1 MEKVH
6 TDVLV
11 IGGGLAGERAAVE
24 AAMRGHDVTIIS
36 LIPCRRSHSCAAQGG
51 MQAALGNTA
60 MAEGDNTDVHFMDTV
75 KGSDWGADQD
85 RIRLFVEA
93 MPWVVRQMDHWGIP
107 WNRVVPGKFKFHK
120 RGQVHDAE
128 DKKEKEGL
136 ITQRDFGGVSFWRCA
151 YTADGT
157 GHTLL
162 YTMDNI
168 AAKFGVK
175 VHDRVEALSLIHDGE
190 NCLGCVVRDLR
201 DGSLRPYLAKTT
213 VIATGGFGRIYGKST
228 NAIQNEGTGCV
239 LAQDTGKVPLG
250 NMEAVQFHPTAVVP
264 VWILVT
270 EGCRGD
276 GGYLLDKDDHR
287 FMADYEPEKQE
298 LASRDVVSRHMMHHI
313 RAGKGV
319 DGPYGPHLW
328 LDIRHLGAHHLE
340 TKLREV
346 LDICK
351 YFIGVDVIT
360 EKIPVLPTQHY
371 SMGGVRTD
379 IDCAAYGL
387 KGLYAAGEACCW
399 DMHGLNRLG
408 GNSLAETLVTGW
420 VAGSKL
426 SDFIENEYDTAIS
439 DKLVEKFVNEQQER
453 IDKLVS
459 GTNGGTENVYEL
471 RTKMENLLLDNV
483 HIFRDGEKLTKAVD
497 GLKELL
503 AASDKLKLQSHGN
516 WANPELAV
524 ALKLPGMIRLALS
537 IAYGGLKR
545 TESRGS
551 HYRED
556 FPARD
561 DVNWLNRTLA
571 YWKNPTDQLPTLE
584 YEKPV
589 ITESQPGSRGYGESK
604 VIGTDDKK
612 DEEKK

>member
-1 MEKVH
+1 MEKFI

-24 AAMRGHDVTIIS
+24 AAMRGHSVTVLS
-36 LIPCRRSHSCAAQGG
+36 LIPARRSHSCAAQGG

-60 MAEGDNTDVHFMDTV
+60 KAEGDNVDVHFADTI

-85 RIRLFVEA
+85 RVRLFVEA
-93 MPWVVRQMDHWGIP
+93 MPWIVRQMDHWGIP
-107 WNRVVPGKFKFHK
+107 WNRVVPGKFTYFKK
-120 RGQVHDAE
+120 GEKLEAE

-162 YTMDNI
+162 YTMDNV

-175 VHDRVEALSLIHDGE
+175 VHDRVEVLSLIHDGV
-190 NCLGCVVRDLR
+190 NCFGVVARDLR
-201 DGSLRPYLAKTT
+201 NGSLRAYLAKAT
-213 VIATGGFGRIYGKST
+213 VIASGGFGRLYGKST
-228 NAIQNEGTGCV
+228 NAIQNEGSGCV
-239 LAQDTGKVPLG
+239 IALDTGKVPLG

-287 FMADYEPEKQE
+287 FMVDYEPEKQE
-298 LASRDVVSRHMMHHI
+298 LASRDVVSRRMMQHI
-313 RAGKGV
+313 RKGFGV
-319 DGPYGPHLW
+319 DSPYGPYLW
-328 LDIRHLGAHHLE
+328 LDIRHLGKEHLE

-360 EKIPVLPTQHY
+360 QKIPVLPTQHY
-371 SMGGVRTD
+371 SMGGVRTN

-387 KGLYAAGEACCW
+387 RGLYAAGESGCW
-399 DMHGLNRLG
+399 DMHGFNRLG

-420 VAGSKL
+420 IAGSKL
-426 SDFIENEYDTAIS
+426 SEYIKNGFDASFS
-439 DKLVEKFVNEQQER
+439 DKLIEAAVAKQQER
-453 IDKLVS
+453 IDKLINS
-459 GTNGGTENVYEL
+459 TNGKENVYAL
-471 RTKMENLLLDNV
+471 RTEMENILLDKV
-483 HIFRDGEKLTKAVD
+483 HIFRNGPALEEAVNQ
-497 GLKELL
+497 LKELHRR
-503 AASDKLKLQSHGN
+503 ARNLKLNSHGK
-516 WANPELAV
+516 WANPEVAL
-524 ALKLPGMIRLALS
+524 ALKLPGMIRLALCVT
-537 IAYGGLKR
+537 YGALKR

-561 DVNWLNRTLA
+561 DVNWLSRTLA
-571 YWKNPTDQLPTLE
+571 YWKNPDDELPTFE

-589 ITESQPGSRGYGESK
+589 ITELPPGSRGYGESK
-604 VIGTDDKK
+604 VISADKK
-612 DEEKK
+612 EGEK

>member
-24 AAMRGHDVTIIS
+24 AASRGHDVTIIS
-36 LIPCRRSHSCAAQGG
+36 LIPARRSHSCAAQGG

-60 MAEGDNTDVHFMDTV
+60 MAIGDNTDVHFADTV

-85 RIRLFVEA
+85 RVRLFVES
-93 MPWVVRQMDHWGIP
+93 MPWIVRQMDYWGCP
-107 WNRVVPGKFKFHK
+107 WNRVVPGKFIFHK
-120 RGQVHDAE
+120 KGQVHEAE
-128 DKKEKEGL
+128 DIKEKAGL

-162 YTMDNI
+162 YTMDNVR
-168 AAKFGVK
+168 AKFGVK
-175 VHDRVEALSLIHDGE
+175 VHDRVEVLGLIHDGK
-190 NCLGCVVRDLR
+190 NCLGAVIRDLR
-201 DGSLRPYLAKTT
+201 DGTLRPYLAKAT

-228 NAIQNEGTGCV
+228 NAIQNEGTGC
-239 LAQDTGKVPLG
+239 AIAINTGLVPLG
-250 NMEAVQFHPTAVVP
+250 NMEAVQFHPTAIVP

-276 GGYLLDKDDHR
+276 GGYLLDKDNHR
-287 FMADYEPEKQE
+287 FMPDYEPEKQE
-298 LASRDVVSRHMMHHI
+298 LASRDVVSRRMMQHI

-328 LDIRHLGAHHLE
+328 LDIRHLGREHLT

-346 LDICK
+346 YDICK
-351 YFIGVDVIT
+351 YFIGVDVVT
-360 EKIPVLPTQHY
+360 ELIPVLPTQHY

-379 IDCAAYGL
+379 INCAVYGL
-387 KGLYAAGEACCW
+387 KGLYAAGESGCW
-399 DMHGLNRLG
+399 DMHGFNRLG

-420 VAGSKL
+420 VAGKNL
-426 SDFIENEYDTAIS
+426 SDYIEKEYDISIS
-439 DKLVEKFVNEQQER
+439 DKHVEAAVKEQQAR
-453 IDKLVS
+453 IDALIK
-459 GTNGGTENVYEL
+459 GGGTENVYKV
-471 RTKMENLLLDNV
+471 RTRMEDILLENV
-483 HIFRDGEKLTKAVD
+483 HIFRNGD
-497 GLKELL
+497 GLQSAVNDLQELL
-503 AASDKLKLQSHGN
+503 DVSKKVKLSSHGK
-516 WANPELAV
+516 WANPEIAL
-524 ALKLPGMIRLALS
+524 ALKIEGQIKLALCV
-537 IAYGGLKR
+537 AYGALKR

-556 FPARD
+556 YPARD
-561 DVNWLNRTLA
+561 DVHWLSRTLA
-571 YWKNPTDQLPTLE
+571 YWKDVNDKLPTLE

-604 VIGTDDKK
+604 VISADDKK
-612 DEEKK
+612 GEEKK

>member
-1 MEKVH
+1 MEKIL

-24 AAMRGHDVTIIS
+24 AAMRGHDVTILS

-60 MAEGDNTDVHFMDTV
+60 KAEGDNTDVHFLDTV

-85 RIRLFVEA
+85 RVRLFVDA

-107 WNRVVPGKFKFHK
+107 WNRVVPGKFTFHK
-120 RGQVHDAE
+120 RGTVHEAE

-168 AAKFGVK
+168 AARHGVK
-175 VHDRVEALSLIHDGE
+175 IHDRVEVLSLIHDGTS
-190 NCLGCVVRDLR
+190 CLGAVVRDLR
-201 DGSLRPYLAKTT
+201 DGSIRPYLAKAT

-228 NAIQNEGTGCV
+228 NAIQNEGSGCV

-298 LASRDVVSRHMMHHI
+298 LASRDVVSRRMMQHI
-313 RAGKGV
+313 RAGKGI
-319 DGPYGPHLW
+319 DGPYGTFLW
-328 LDIRHLGAHHLE
+328 LDIRHLGQHHLE

-371 SMGGVRTD
+371 SMGGIRTN

-387 KGLYAAGEACCW
+387 KGLYAAGEAGCW
-399 DMHGLNRLG
+399 DMHGFNRLG

-426 SDFIENEYDTAIS
+426 SEFIEKEFDAS
-439 DKLVEKFVNEQQER
+439 FPDKLVEGFVTSLRER
-453 IDKLVS
+453 IDKLAS

-471 RTKMENLLLDNV
+471 RGKMENLLLDNV
-483 HIFRDGEKLTKAVD
+483 HIFRDAEKLKKAVD
-497 GLKELL
+497 GLKELH
-503 AASDKLKLQSHGN
+503 AASHNIKLSSNGH
-516 WANPELAV
+516 WANPELAA
-524 ALKLPGMIRLALS
+524 ALKLPGMIRVALTIS
-537 IAYGGLKR
+537 YGAQMR

-561 DVNWLNRTLA
+561 DANWLKRTLA
-571 YWKNPTDQLPTLE
+571 YWKSPADQLPTLE

-604 VIGTDDKK
+604 VISGDKK
-612 DEEKK
+612 